1 MPMPILFSQALT
13 HGWRRMTEPVEPSR
27 GLQGPADVKFYAA
40 IGLYIAAFVILARDP
55 FFAEQGS
62 FTYRQGMMPLLL
74 AFVIFATFN
83 WEICLFGR
91 PAGAN
96 LLAQLFQLL
105 PFSLFVTRLTAT
117 PTVEAE
123 PTSLLGKAMETGKSL
138 GKMVF
143 GDVIESLPSWFT
155 ELFTNW
161 KIALLLLLIL
171 LILCLK
177 SVKQKLAAVLLVLLI
192 QFGTLLASSPKL
204 GWLLLGTILLFG
216 GLSLQ
221 FCRYDRM
228 LYYENVLRRLQAAPS
243 LDGFF
248 AAVALRLMRELQE
261 NADCGENHFLS
272 LVVSEYSTPEHP
284 LSKAEGQV
292 VASRV
297 LHRLVYEFHLVV
309 ISCDQQGLKLTP
321 APSLFVSDSLLTM
334 LAVWPRVA
342 LTVVVA
348 LLWLVLPIDGIPD
361 AIPYVGMLDDAF
373 VAIISAITLRNTM
386 QAHDT
391 PAR

>member
-1 MPMPILFSQALT
+1 MMPVPSFFSNSVD
-13 HGWRRMTEPVEPSR
+13 HWRRRLTQPVEPSR
-27 GLQGPADVKFYAA
+27 GLQGPADVKFYLAVA
-40 IGLYIAAFVILARDP
+40 LYIAAFVILARDP
-55 FFAEQGS
+55 FFAEQGG
-62 FTYRQGMMPLLL
+62 FTYRQGVLPLLL

-91 PAGAN
+91 PAGVN

-105 PFSLFVTRLTAT
+105 PFSLFITRLTAM
-117 PTVEAE
+117 PSVEPE
-123 PTSLLGKAMETGKSL
+123 PTSFFGKAMATGKDL
-138 GKMVF
+138 GKMLF
-143 GDVIESLPSWFT
+143 GDAIEALPPWFT
-155 ELFTNW
+155 EIFTNW

-177 SVKQKLAAVLLVLLI
+177 SVRHKLAAVVLILLI
-192 QFGTLLASSPKL
+192 QFGTLLAGSAEL
-204 GWLLLGTILLFG
+204 GRLLLGTLLLFG

-228 LYYENVLRRLQAAPS
+228 LYYENVLHRLQAAPS
-243 LDGFF
+243 LDAYF

-272 LVVSEYSTPEHP
+272 LVASEYSTPGHV
-284 LSKAEGQV
+284 LSRAEIQV

-321 APSLFVSDSLLTM
+321 APSLFVNGSLLTM
-334 LAVWPRVA
+334 LAVMA
-342 LTVVVA
+342 EMMATKA
-348 LLWLVLPIDGIPD
+348 SSSIP
-361 AIPYVGMLDDAF
+361 
-373 VAIISAITLRNTM
+373 T
-386 QAHDT
+386 
-391 PAR
+391 